1 MAYVSLTT
9 DELALLRFTCD
20 LHFVEESPLWPLEAD
35 PRMPASSDDAY
46 AALTERN
53 VVDPHTF
60 RLTDDALNRIAPVTE
75 CDARVVHIC
84 HRADGAE
91 QTDYYLLDE
100 IAVRFIGG
108 DLDDVSEDAR
118 PHLFGDDFDDAELV
132 EHFARRVLPR
142 RAVGDLV
149 DVTLRPIEMLAL
161 SLLAAAFRQD
171 RDAALNAAAAR
182 DLLGA
187 PPSDAHDKRSHTLE
201 TAFLPRRRRSTPG
214 AQRQAPDVAVTAIAA
229 KVGDPVWDDALAG
242 LANKG
247 VVVVTDDTL
256 RLRPALVDLVRSIGD
271 SHRHSFVRYD
281 FGDDEWLVREC
292 TLLPVDGSLFEL
304 TQDAQGQSRIREL
317 NGEGL
322 RVALMSAVGPLPR
335 PDLDLD
341 DETRTFV
348 RSELPL
354 RPR

>member
-35 PRMPASSDDAY
+35 PRMPASGDETY
-46 AALTERN
+46 AKLTARN
-53 VVDPHTF
+53 IIDPHTF

-84 HRADGAE
+84 HGNDGAE
-91 QTDYYLLDE
+91 QNDYYLLDE
-100 IAVRFIGG
+100 IAVRFISG
-108 DLDDVSEDAR
+108 DLDDATEDAR

-142 RAVGDLV
+142 RAAGDLV

-161 SLLAAAFRQD
+161 SLLAAAFRKD
-171 RDAALNAAAAR
+171 RNAALDANAAR
-182 DLLGA
+182 HLLGA
-187 PPSDAHDKRSHTLE
+187 PPNDASDKRSHTLE
-201 TAFLPRRRRSTPG
+201 TAFLPRRRRSMPG
-214 AQRQAPDVAVTAIAA
+214 EKRERPATEVRA
-229 KVGDPVWDDALAG
+229 KVGDPIWDEALEG
-242 LANKG
+242 LVHKG
-247 VVVVTDDTL
+247 VVVVTDDKI
-256 RLRPALVDLVRSIGD
+256 RLRPALADLVRSIGK
-271 SHRHSFVRYD
+271 SPRHSFVRYD